1 MITEHDVLAKIEGIS
16 VVQLRVWI
24 SEEWVKPAQ
33 SGATVIFNEAD
44 FARVQLL
51 HLLSN
56 ELELGNEALPVI
68 LSLLDQVHDLNA
80 QLRIICQAIEAQPEE
95 IQNDI
100 LGHARHK

>member
-1 MITEHDVLAKIEGIS
+1 MITEHDVIAKIQGIS

-56 ELELGNEALPVI
+56 ELEIGTEALPVI
-68 LSLLDQVHDLNA
+68 LSLLDQVHDLTT
-80 QLRIICQAIEAQPEE
+80 QLRIVCKAIEAQPEE
-95 IQNDI
+95 VQNEI
-100 LGHARHK
+100 LGHAR

>member
-1 MITEHDVLAKIEGIS
+1 MITEHDVIAKIEGIS

-33 SGATVIFNEAD
+33 SGATVAFSEAD
-44 FARVQLL
+44 VARVQLL

-56 ELELGNEALPVI
+56 ELEIGNEALPVI

-80 QLRIICQAIEAQPEE
+80 QLRIICQAIEAQSEE
-95 IQNDI
+95 VQNDI